1 MQRYKT
7 ALKWVGVSI
16 FIFIFHLV
24 YNHFGHGVQSA
35 SLNWAWLIPL
45 IPALIRGVLILT
57 KNEVT
62 QRFAL
67 QHFWQW
73 SNLAIWSITIW
84 LVLQGILTIAG
95 TGSQYLYGY
104 GIFAVLF
111 WIIGFGGGLQ
121 QRSKGN

>member
-1 MQRYKT
+1 M
-7 ALKWVGVSI
+7 
-16 FIFIFHLV
+16 
-24 YNHFGHGVQSA
+24 
-35 SLNWAWLIPL
+35 
-45 IPALIRGVLILT
+45 LILT

-111 WIIGFGGGLQ
+111 WIIGVGGGLK
-121 QRSKGN
+121 QRFKGN

>member
-7 ALKWVGVSI
+7 VLKWVGVSI
-16 FIFIFHLV
+16 FIFVFHLV

-35 SLNWAWLIPL
+35 GLNWAWLMPL
-45 IPALIRGVLILT
+45 VTVLSRGVLIIT
-57 KNEVT
+57 ENEVT
-62 QRFAL
+62 QRFVR

-73 SNLAIWSITIW
+73 SNFAIWSITIW

-104 GIFAVLF
+104 GVSIDLF
-111 WIIGFGGGLQ
+111 WIIGVGGGLK